1 MADAVDTATDY
12 EEARVSDRIAA
23 IQNSVAVQNDDIY
36 CEECGDEIEEAR
48 REAMPSATRC
58 VHCQDILERPGRVRR
73 F

>member
-1 MADAVDTATDY
+1 MADAIDTATDY
-12 EEARVSDRIAA
+12 EQARVTDRISA
-23 IQNSVAVQNDDIY
+23 IQNSVAAQNDDIY

-58 VHCQDILERPGRVRR
+58 VLCQDIFERPGRVRR